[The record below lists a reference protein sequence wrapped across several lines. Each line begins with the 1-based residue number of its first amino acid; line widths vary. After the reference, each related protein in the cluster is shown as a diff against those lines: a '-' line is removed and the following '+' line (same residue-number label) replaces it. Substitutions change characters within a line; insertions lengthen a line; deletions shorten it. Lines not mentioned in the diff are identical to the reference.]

1 MFRMLFRQTRAFRWA
16 LVAAAV
22 GLLAL
27 VAPRIAYVQAPD
39 GFAARVA
46 ALSEPGG
53 FFDTDNLISNERSY
67 LHVVP
72 ALQRQDL
79 SGGAYIGVGPDQN
92 FSYIAQVR
100 PAVAFIID
108 LRRDNLLLH
117 LLFKAIFAV
126 SETRVDYLSHL
137 VGRAPPAPLEAWRTA
152 SLERIVAHVEGPR
165 LAEADF
171 ADLRAR
177 IDARIKS
184 FGVPLTGEDFE
195 TIGRFH
201 RRFASAGV
209 SLKFQTIG
217 RQPQSYYPSYRDLLL
232 ETDREGR
239 RWSFLAAEADFQFLR
254 SLQQRDLVVPV
265 VGDLAGPSALASIG
279 RLMRRG
285 ATSCPPSTSRTSSSI
300 SSAAVPS
307 RASSTT

>member
-1 MFRMLFRQTRAFRWA
+1 
-16 LVAAAV
+16 
-22 GLLAL
+22 
-27 VAPRIAYVQAPD
+27 
-39 GFAARVA
+39 
-46 ALSEPGG
+46 
-53 FFDTDNLISNERSY
+53 
-67 LHVVP
+67 VVP

-152 SLERIVAHVEGPR
+152 SLERIVAHVEVPR

-265 VGDLAGPSALASIG
+265 VGDLAGPSALAAIG
-279 RLMRRG
+279 RLMAARG
-285 ATSCPPSTSRTSSSI
+285 DKLSAIYVSNVEFYLFGGGTFSSFVDNLKGVPYTERSLVIRSVFGALRQSAPGYYSSSLVQPVGDLLQGYD
-300 SSAAVPS
+300 AGRFRRYAELTVD
-307 RASSTT
+307 R